1 MLARLFVLFGGLFV
15 LALFAALVA
24 PYFIDWTSY
33 RSEFERE
40 ASAIL
45 GRSVTVEGE
54 ASARLL
60 PFPSV
65 TFEDVTVGGGPN
77 GQPAMTVEEFSMD
90 AELAPFIRG
99 EFLIF
104 DMRLVRPKMTVSV
117 DAAGKVDWAMR
128 PSSPFDPAQISL
140 EKLTVTEGQVTVR
153 HAASGRDR
161 LITEIN
167 TQISAKSLEGPW
179 RVDGSLRLDGMRAA
193 IGASTGKVDENGA
206 MRLRV
211 KTDPVIYPVSIETDG
226 EVVFTDGAAGYAGTI
241 RIEARG
247 DKQAIAASAGGGCD
261 RGTQARAAGMA
272 RPRQIHARP

>member
-1 MLARLFVLFGGLFV
+1 M
-15 LALFAALVA
+15 AACSCWRCSRRWSRRISSTG
-24 PYFIDWTSY
+24 PRY

-153 HAASGRDR
+153 HAASGRDHF
-161 LITEIN
+161 ITEIN

-179 RVDGSLRLDGMRAA
+179 RVDGSLRLDGMRTA
-193 IGASTGKVDENGA
+193 IGVSTGKVDENGA

-226 EVVFTDGAAGYAGTI
+226 DVAFTEGAAGYAGTI

-247 DKQAIAASAGGGCD
+247 DKPAIAERGG
-261 RGTQARAAGMA
+261 
-272 RPRQIHARP
+272 